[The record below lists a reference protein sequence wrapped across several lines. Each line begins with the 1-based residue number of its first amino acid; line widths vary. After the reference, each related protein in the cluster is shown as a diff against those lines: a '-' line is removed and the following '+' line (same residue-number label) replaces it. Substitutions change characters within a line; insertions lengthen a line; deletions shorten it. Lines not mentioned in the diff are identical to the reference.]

1 MKIRRCAVVFVE
13 PREEVGFDLQEL
25 LNGGDGLRRERRWV
39 ALAPHLGEEV
49 EVDAAERE
57 LLGALSPSQWVDART
72 LAAHPPAALR
82 RLLKEGLLIGDG
94 KRHAAQRARD
104 EALRATYWHPLAAT
118 LHAFTR
124 WSGVDAVQNMKD
136 SGTETAAQMREVLGA
151 PPVEAARRVDAPSR
165 LKLPRI
171 AATDFDHLLARRVTC
186 RNFDPARAL
195 PFELFAQLMQRVF
208 AAQAE
213 VRLSAD
219 TVFLKKN
226 VPSGGGLHPIECYLI
241 VQNVEGVAPGLY
253 HYQAVE
259 HALEP
264 LPLPESLRGMTV
276 IALAGGASDV
286 VGGTELNGALDA
298 SGAAK
303 TMAGV
308 TGTSNAVPTA
318 AAEPSFAVA
327 DAAKAAVV
335 AMAEADGGNAAEA
348 ETFAGEE
355 SAPIPDRSDRS
366 FPGDG
371 QRGDVTASQDY
382 PAPIAAS
389 ALRKFIQDM
398 VAQQHW
404 FADAHAV
411 VVLAPRF
418 DRTFWKYRQHAKGYR
433 VVALEAGHLSQT
445 LYLAAT
451 DAGLGAF
458 ITGAINEKELEKAFG
473 LDHVSQGAL
482 AVCGFGWRSAEMM
495 TAELDP
501 AGNVWFL
508 AGSHS
513 PE

>member
-1 MKIRRCAVVFVE
+1 MKVRRCAVVYVE

-49 EVDAAERE
+49 ELDADERE
-57 LLGALSPSQWVDART
+57 LLGALGPSQWLDAKA
-72 LAAHPPAALR
+72 LAAHPPGAVQ

-136 SGTETAAQMREVLGA
+136 SGTETAVQMREVLGA
-151 PPVEAARRVDAPSR
+151 PPTAAAHRGDGVAQ

-171 AATDFDHLLARRVTC
+171 EATDFDRLLARRATC
-186 RNFDPARAL
+186 RNFDPGRAL
-195 PFELFAQLMQRVF
+195 PFDLFAQLLQRVF

-213 VRLSAD
+213 VRISAD

-226 VPSGGGLHPIECYLI
+226 VPSGGGLHPIECYLV
-241 VQNVEGVAPGLY
+241 VQHVEGVAPGLY
-253 HYQAVE
+253 HYQAVD

-264 LPLPESLRGMTV
+264 LPVPAGRDWRDGGLRGF
-276 IALAGGASDV
+276 L
-286 VGGTELNGALDA
+286 
-298 SGAAK
+298 
-303 TMAGV
+303 
-308 TGTSNAVPTA
+308 
-318 AAEPSFAVA
+318 
-327 DAAKAAVV
+327 
-335 AMAEADGGNAAEA
+335 
-348 ETFAGEE
+348 
-355 SAPIPDRSDRS
+355 
-366 FPGDG
+366 
-371 QRGDVTASQDY
+371 
-382 PAPIAAS
+382 
-389 ALRKFIQDM
+389 QDM

-404 FADAHAV
+404 FADAHVA

-445 LYLAAT
+445 LYLSAT
-451 DAGLGAF
+451 EAGLGAF
-458 ITGAINEKELEKAFG
+458 ITGAINEKELERALG
-473 LDHVSQGAL
+473 LDPVNQGAL
-482 AVCGFGWRSAEMM
+482 AVCGFGWRGEHMV

-501 AGNVWFL
+501 AGAVWL
-508 AGSHS
+508 PAGA
-513 PE
+513 